1 MPLITA
7 HTGTSIHDAW
17 ETERNTLRAVD
28 LWLLSTFFYE
38 EPPSS
43 PRTHLPSSL
52 PGKRMLNS
60 LLLESLQNCSNDK
73 EKKTHSIFSFD
84 KIIDLNPIQ

>member
-7 HTGTSIHDAW
+7 HTGTSIHNAW

-38 EPPSS
+38 EPPSP

-60 LLLESLQNCSNDK
+60 LFLESLQNFSNDK